1 MLIKRGHQSIT
12 HPSILAG
19 LVLAVLARELM
30 AAAVPT
36 TKPSSEKWER

>member
-30 AAAVPT
+30 AAGVSA
-36 TKPSSEKWER
+36 TKPSSEMWKR